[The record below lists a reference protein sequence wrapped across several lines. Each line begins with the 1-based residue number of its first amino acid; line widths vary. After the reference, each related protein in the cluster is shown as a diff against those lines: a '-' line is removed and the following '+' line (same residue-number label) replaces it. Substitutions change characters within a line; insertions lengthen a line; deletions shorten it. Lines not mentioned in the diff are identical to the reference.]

1 MRIIQTFYEAVEPT
15 CDTAVNIH
23 RNPRDVYEDGTNIY
37 SWALCAKNAK
47 STKFLV

>member
-23 RNPRDVYEDGTNIY
+23 RNPRDVYEDGANIIMKQL
-37 SWALCAKNAK
+37 SPRVTL
-47 STKFLV
+47 L